1 MNPEL
6 CHCYVSWWD
15 QSPEYSFDPEANY
28 TTVANYQHTIV
39 TNFIQKITYT
49 IYTEEH
55 VPYFL
60 YSIPHCAFVSS
71 PIQIPDQILPVCDF
85 HYKILYI

>member
-1 MNPEL
+1 M
-6 CHCYVSWWD
+6 H
-15 QSPEYSFDPEANY
+15 
-28 TTVANYQHTIV
+28 
-39 TNFIQKITYT
+39 T
-49 IYTEEH
+49 IYTEEC

-85 HYKILYI
+85 HYKILYIYNNYRSLGKVSGWKYS